1 MQGMD
6 GNKAWKGVFNFPL
19 PGRTRKPRDRGMTMI
34 IDKGLG
40 LTETRDLMV
49 LASDYIDF
57 LKLTFGT
64 SAFYS
69 TQLLKEKVA
78 LVRSYGVD
86 IYPGG
91 TFLEIAMLQ
100 GTLDQFLD
108 RAKELGFSTIEVSD
122 GTIPMTDEER
132 RLAILK
138 SLDRGFRVISEVGKK
153 DPADRVP
160 QSRILEQV
168 AQDLE
173 AGVFKVIV
181 EGRESGKGVVIYDKD
196 GHVDKDELEGLVKG
210 VADTSRLIWEAP
222 LKNQQQALILR
233 FGSNVNLGNV
243 HPDEILALEALRVGL
258 RGDTLRAS
266 MINPMLAK
274 NADVYPLILASTDNG
289 AVEVGS

>member
-1 MQGMD
+1 MNTE
-6 GNKAWKGVFNFPL
+6 GNKAWLGVFNFPL
-19 PGRTRKPRDRGMTMI
+19 PGRTKKPRERGITMV

-40 LTETRDLMV
+40 LTETRDLMA

-78 LVRSYGVD
+78 MVRSYGVD

-108 RAKELGFSTIEVSD
+108 RAKELGFTTIEVSD
-122 GTIPMTDEER
+122 GTIPITIEER
-132 RLAILK
+132 RDAILRAQ
-138 SLDRGFRVISEVGKK
+138 DRGFNVISEVGKK
-153 DPADRVP
+153 DPTERVP
-160 QSRILEQV
+160 QSQILELV
-168 AQDLE
+168 AHDLE
-173 AGVFKVIV
+173 CGVLKVIV

-196 GHVDKDELEGLVKG
+196 GHVDENELEGLAHG
-210 VADTSRLIWEAP
+210 VADTSKLIWEAP

-233 FGSNVNLGNV
+233 LGSNVNLGNV

-258 RGDTLRAS
+258 RGDTLKAS
-266 MINPMLAK
+266 LRG
-274 NADVYPLILASTDNG
+274 PLLVTEPGNG
-289 AVEVGS
+289 SLEVGL

>member
-1 MQGMD
+1 MQGTE
-6 GNKAWKGVFNFPL
+6 GNKAWLGVFNFPL
-19 PGRTRKPRDRGMTMI
+19 VGRAKKPRDRGITMV

-40 LTETRDLMV
+40 LTETRDLMA

-78 LVRSYGVD
+78 MVRSHGVD

-108 RAKELGFSTIEVSD
+108 RAKDLGFSTIEVSD
-122 GTIPMTDEER
+122 GTIPMTMEER
-132 RLAILK
+132 RTAILK
-138 SLDRGFRVISEVGKK
+138 AQGRGFRVITEVGKK
-153 DPADRVP
+153 DPAERVP
-160 QSRILEQV
+160 QSKILEQV

-173 AGVFKVIV
+173 CGVFKVIV

-196 GHVDKDELEGLVKG
+196 GHVDENELEGLARG
-210 VADTSRLIWEAP
+210 VADTNQLIWEAP

-258 RGDTLRAS
+258 RGDTLKAS
-266 MINPMLAK
+266 LRG
-274 NADVYPLILASTDNG
+274 PLLVGDLGNG
-289 AVEVGS
+289 SLGAGV